1 MSRLRNRC
9 DVRAIAY
16 LVILLACSI
25 PMAGGNV
32 MAQSPDAAVGEVE
45 TVLPA
50 SAQKGASAD
59 TLSARLKAL
68 EGQQDIPAD
77 EKAKIVE
84 LLTQA
89 VAAAE
94 RADALEVESKQLA
107 QELLLSPGRLAEI
120 QNALA
125 LPPPTFDSKELAART
140 PAADAET
147 RLRETEASLANAR
160 QKVNS
165 LNDALTL
172 QRQRPEVL
180 QASLAEARERLAVI
194 AEEIKTPPVAG
205 EPSGIVEARQ
215 SVLEARQRMRNAE
228 IALLEQELAGHDQ
241 RLALLTAE
249 LELAERETA
258 ISESAMAAW
267 QAVVQRQREAETAAQ
282 IEEAEAIEL
291 ALATMPE
298 QIRAVAGRNT
308 ALSAELKE
316 LSEKEAD
323 LTRRLALTE
332 ARLKEVA
339 EDFTAVQE
347 RVELAGLNDTIALV
361 LRKQRDALPSMS
373 DYRSLARKIRVETS
387 RSAGRQ
393 LDHEEMRRDLADPT
407 QAATLII
414 DAIQPAVAESVK
426 LDLLPRVSELL
437 KKQREL
443 ATNLHRDYARYIKQ
457 LGKLDNAER
466 TLVSKA
472 EEFNMLIDEH
482 LLWIRSV
489 PPVSGATLARAA
501 PALAWLTSP
510 VHWAGVA
517 RDLWRSVSASPFAW
531 VAGILALVLAFA
543 FRGRAESELAKT
555 AALVEHV
562 TTDSLFLT
570 LRALIATLVLA
581 SAWPLLAVAVG
592 WPLVASDTGEPFSR
606 AIGSG
611 LLAVALMGFGFALL
625 RGLARDGGLGDAH
638 FGWPAA
644 ARRDLRRNLRWL
656 AIVVLPLGFV
666 IWTFETYDDET
677 YRASLGR
684 IMFVLAMLALTVFIA
699 RVLRPHGA
707 LLTALATRH
716 PAGFINRLKYLWIP
730 PAVAA
735 PLFLAVLS
743 VFGYYYSA
751 VQLQNRLQAT
761 AWIVIGLVIVS
772 EYLMRWL
779 YVSHRRL
786 AHEQMLEE
794 QEKAPQDLV
803 VPETS
808 IADQDELVEFEEPE
822 IDLDAIQT
830 QTGTL
835 IRTVMGVVAIIGL
848 WITWASVLPAL
859 HVLDEIALWSYA
871 GEIEGVQRL
880 IPVTLVDV
888 VFALI
893 IVGLTYLG
901 TKNLPGAL
909 ELAVLNR
916 TSLDSGAKYAFTTL
930 CRYAIA
936 GTGIIL
942 VFSHLGM
949 EWSRLQWLVAALGV
963 GLGFGMQEIVANFI
977 SGLILLF
984 ERPIRVGDIVTINGS
999 SGTVSRIRIR
1009 ATTITDWDRR
1019 ELIVPNKRFITGEV
1033 LNWTLSNELN
1043 RILINVGVAYG
1054 ADTDLAREL
1063 LVKIASDNPRILKD
1077 PAPIAS
1083 FEGFGDN
1090 TLNLALRCYMPNLDG
1105 RIGVVTELHSAIDEA
1120 FKEAGLE
1127 IAFPQRDIH
1136 LDTRQ
1141 PLEVRMVPEG
1151 ASPQTAEKAAGNE

>member
-1 MSRLRNRC
+1 MFRLQNRC
-9 DVRAIAY
+9 DVRAILY
-16 LVILLACSI
+16 LLGLLAGSSLL
-25 PMAGGNV
+25 PAGNV
-32 MAQSPDAAVGEVE
+32 VAQSPGATVTEVK

-50 SAQKGASAD
+50 ATQEGASAD
-59 TLSARLKAL
+59 ALKARLKDL
-68 EGQQDIPAD
+68 EGQQGIPAD
-77 EKAKIVE
+77 EKAKVVE

-94 RADALEVESKQLA
+94 RADALKVESERLA
-107 QELLLSPGRLAEI
+107 QELRLSPERLAEI
-120 QNALA
+120 QKALA
-125 LPPPTFDSKELAART
+125 LSLPTFDSNELMAKT

-147 RLRETEASLANAR
+147 KLRETEADLATAR

-165 LNDALTL
+165 LNDALAL

-180 QASLAEARERLAVI
+180 QASLAEAKERLAKI
-194 AEEIKTPPVAG
+194 AEEIKTPAVAG
-205 EPSGIVEARQ
+205 EPSGVFEARQ
-215 SVLEARQRMRNAE
+215 SFLEARQRMRNAE
-228 IALLEQELAGHDQ
+228 IGLFEQQLASHDQ
-241 RLALLTAE
+241 RLALLSAE
-249 LELAERETA
+249 LELAQREAATA
-258 ISESAMAAW
+258 ESAMAAW
-267 QAVVQRQREAETAAQ
+267 QDVVQRHREIETAVK
-282 IEEAEAIEL
+282 IKEAEAIEQ

-298 QIRAVAGRNT
+298 QIRAVAERNT
-308 ALSAELKE
+308 ALAAELQE
-316 LSEKEAD
+316 LRAKEAD
-323 LTRRLALTE
+323 LTRRLTLTE
-332 ARLKEVA
+332 ARLNEVA

-347 RVELAGLNDTIALV
+347 RVKLAGLNDTIALV

-373 DYRSLARKIRVETS
+373 DYRSQARKIRAETS
-387 RSAGRQ
+387 RASGRQ
-393 LDHEEMRRDLADPT
+393 LDHEETRRELADPA
-407 QAATLII
+407 QAATRII
-414 DAIQPAVAESVK
+414 DGIQPAIAESVK
-426 LDLLPRVSELL
+426 TGMLARVIELL

-443 ATNLHRDYARYIKQ
+443 ATSLHMDYGRYIKQ
-457 LGKLDNAER
+457 LGRLDNAER
-466 TLVSKA
+466 TLVSRA
-472 EEFNMLIDEH
+472 EEFNRLIDEH
-482 LLWIRSV
+482 LLWIRSA

-501 PALAWLTSP
+501 PALAWLASP
-510 VHWAGVA
+510 ARWAGVA
-517 RDLWRSVSASPFAW
+517 LDLWRSVSAAPFAW
-531 VAGILALVLAFA
+531 VAGIVALVLAFA
-543 FRGRAESELAKT
+543 LRGRARRELATT
-555 AALVEHV
+555 APLVEHV

-581 SAWPLLAVAVG
+581 SAWPLLAVVAG
-592 WPLVASDTGEPFSR
+592 WPLVASETSESFSR

-644 ARRDLRRNLRWL
+644 ARQDLRRNLHWL
-656 AIVVLPLGFV
+656 AIIVLPIGFV
-666 IWTFETYDDET
+666 IWTLETFDDET

-707 LLTALATRH
+707 LLTALVTRH
-716 PAGFINRLKYLWIP
+716 PAGLVTRLKYLWIP

-735 PLFLAVLS
+735 PLALAVLS

-794 QEKAPQDLV
+794 QEKAHRDQAQ
-803 VPETS
+803 PEAS
-808 IADQDELVEFEEPE
+808 IEDQDELVEFEEPE

-830 QTGTL
+830 QTGSL

-871 GEIEGVQRL
+871 GEIEGVERL
-880 IPVTLVDV
+880 VPVTLVDV
-888 VFALI
+888 GFALI
-893 IVGLTYLG
+893 IAGLTYLG

-916 TSLDSGAKYAFTTL
+916 TSLDAGAKYAFTTL

-942 VFSHLGM
+942 VFSYLGM

-1009 ATTITDWDRR
+1009 ATTITDWDRK

-1054 ADTDLAREL
+1054 ADTDRAREL
-1063 LVKIASDNPRILKD
+1063 LVQIAQNHPKILKD

-1090 TLNLALRCYMPNLDG
+1090 TLNLALRCYMPTLDG
-1105 RIGVVTELHSAIDEA
+1105 RLGVITELHSAIDAA

-1136 LDTRQ
+1136 FDTKQ
-1141 PLEVRMVPEG
+1141 PLEVRMVSEG
-1151 ASPQTAEKAAGNE
+1151 AWPQSPKKAAGDG